1 MRCPKKP
8 LASEQAKLDLAQGRR
23 ADVMNALVESLW
35 RAGWAPILVFAAH
48 MILWH
53 GVGAYA
59 AFPPLDAP
67 MHLLGGLAIAFF
79 LWTAYS
85 ISARTGTFGRPNFN
99 AIAALTSTSTA
110 ACALLWEF
118 AEFLSDRYLG
128 TNTQKGLEDTLL
140 DILLGLVGGAIFVG
154 VAWIRRNRCD
164 APDSTEEGQ
173 A

>member
-1 MRCPKKP
+1 
-8 LASEQAKLDLAQGRR
+8 
-23 ADVMNALVESLW
+23 MNVLFESLR
-35 RAGWAPILVFAAH
+35 RAGWAPTLVFVAH

-85 ISARTGTFGRPNFN
+85 ISARSGTFGRPNTS
-99 AIAALTSTSTA
+99 AIAVLTLTSTATSA
-110 ACALLWEF
+110 VLWEL
-118 AEFLSDRYLG
+118 AEYLSDRFLG

-140 DILLGLVGGAIFVG
+140 DLLLGLVGGAIFVG
-154 VAWIRRNRCD
+154 VAWFRARRRIRERD
-164 APDSTEEGQ
+164 YGG
-173 A
+173 

>member
-1 MRCPKKP
+1 
-8 LASEQAKLDLAQGRR
+8 
-23 ADVMNALVESLW
+23 MNALFESLW
-35 RAGWAPILVFAAH
+35 KAGWAPILVFVAH

-59 AFPPLDAP
+59 AFPPLDTP

-85 ISARTGTFGRPNFN
+85 ISARSGTLGRPNN
-99 AIAALTSTSTA
+99 TAIAVLTLTSTVASA
-110 ACALLWEF
+110 VLWEF

-140 DILLGLVGGAIFVG
+140 DLLLGLVGGAIFVG
-154 VAWIRRNRCD
+154 IAWFRRERIRFTADN
-164 APDSTEEGQ
+164 P
-173 A
+173 

>member
-1 MRCPKKP
+1 
-8 LASEQAKLDLAQGRR
+8 
-23 ADVMNALVESLW
+23 MNVLFESLR
-35 RAGWAPILVFAAH
+35 RAGWAPTLVFVAH

-85 ISARTGTFGRPNFN
+85 ISARSGTFGRPNTS
-99 AIAALTSTSTA
+99 AIAVLTLTSTATSA
-110 ACALLWEF
+110 VLWEL
-118 AEFLSDRYLG
+118 AEYLSDRFLG

-140 DILLGLVGGAIFVG
+140 DLLLGLVGGAIFVG
-154 VAWIRRNRCD
+154 VAWFRPRRRIRERD
-164 APDSTEEGQ
+164 YGG
-173 A
+173 

>member
-1 MRCPKKP
+1 
-8 LASEQAKLDLAQGRR
+8 
-23 ADVMNALVESLW
+23 MNVLFESLR
-35 RAGWAPILVFAAH
+35 RAGWAPTLVFVAH

-85 ISARTGTFGRPNFN
+85 ISARSGTFGRPNSN
-99 AIAALTSTSTA
+99 AIAALTLTSTA
-110 ACALLWEF
+110 ASALLWEF
-118 AEFLSDRYLG
+118 AEYLSDRYLG

-140 DILLGLVGGAIFVG
+140 DLLLGSVGGAIFVG
-154 VAWIRRNRCD
+154 VAWFCQGRGDLSALGTDD
-164 APDSTEEGQ
+164 A
-173 A
+173 